1 MSVGKMDTVML
12 ENEYQQTLNTLDV
25 NDSLN
30 EHGNERGSIADG

>member
-1 MSVGKMDTVML
+1 MSVGKMDAVML

-25 NDSLN
+25 NYSLY